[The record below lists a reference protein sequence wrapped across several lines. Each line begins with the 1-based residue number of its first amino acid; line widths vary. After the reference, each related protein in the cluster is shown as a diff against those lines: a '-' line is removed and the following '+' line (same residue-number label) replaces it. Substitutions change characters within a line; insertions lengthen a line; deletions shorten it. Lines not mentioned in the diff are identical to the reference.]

1 VKYKLIG
8 KNNLLEPMGTVL
20 RNRGI
25 EDIQSF
31 LHVSEKDIVH
41 WSKLKNIV
49 KAADCLLEHIE
60 KGSKIYIQV
69 DADPDGY
76 TASATLINYLTK
88 IFPDINIY
96 WRLHEGKEH
105 GVIVSEVP
113 NDVNLVIIP
122 DAGSN
127 QFEEHKQLKERNID
141 VIVLDHHE
149 CSEESEDAIVVNSQL
164 SPDYPNKQFSGVGIT
179 YKFCKALDDKL
190 GVKQADEYLDL
201 VAIGNVADSQDM
213 RSLETRYFVLKGLKN
228 LKNKFIKALFDKQSY
243 STKDIVNITT
253 TGFYINPLIN
263 ACIRVGNMEEKKQMF
278 RAFLGSNEKIHYKK
292 KSVEE
297 SIEVNTARVLGNLKA
312 KQDRIRNKAIE
323 EIDLKIESK
332 NLLNNKLLIVDI
344 TDILHKNLTGVVA
357 NKCAEKY
364 KRPAMLLRFS
374 EDEEFLTGSIRGYEK
389 GYFNVRGAKGEYI
402 QLHKNMINGTGAQPI
417 YYYLSYTNAIRSG
430 SGSGNLDSSFNGNRP
445 FTLND
450 PNLVGYNPGTS
461 DIKAFLEATFYPSQ
475 SPTAALTIS
484 YSSTTSSSID
494 LEEMASGSALAITLN
509 WTGGRQAS
517 TATLSTINVE
527 SVNQTF
533 SQPSA
538 PGSVSGTKSSTAAR
552 NTTSTYTN
560 TVTTSDGKAASATA
574 SIHFYYKRYYGFVSS
589 NSPSDGTI
597 QALTNEFITARIR
610 STTSPLTPSGSQ
622 FFCIAFPES
631 FDVSNVSQIWVGGL
645 DQTASFNR
653 TTQSFTNAS
662 GATTSYI
669 VYTTKLPTSGDVSFE
684 IK

>member
-1 VKYKLIG
+1 VKYQLIG
-8 KNNLLEPMGTVL
+8 KNNLLEPIGTIL

-31 LHVSEKDIVH
+31 LHVSEKEIIH

-49 KAADCLLEHIE
+49 KAADCLLGHIK

-88 IFPDINIY
+88 IFPDININ

-113 NDVNLVIIP
+113 DDVNLVIIP

-149 CSEESEDAIVVNSQL
+149 CSEESEYAIVVNSQL

-179 YKFCKALDDKL
+179 YKFCKALDDTL
-190 GVKQADEYLDL
+190 GVKHADEYLDL

-228 LKNKFIKALFDKQSY
+228 LKNNFIKALFDKQSY

-263 ACIRVGNMEEKKQMF
+263 ACIRVGNMEEKMQMF

-292 KSVEE
+292 KSVDE

-357 NKCAEKY
+357 NKCADKY

-389 GYFNVRGAKGEYI
+389 GYVKDFKTLLQQTGKFVFVEGHANAAGFKITPQNIVEVNEIINEQMKDIEVDIDLYEVDFVLPARQLKKNFVTEIDKHKDLWGQNVDEPLIAIKGIEVNSDEIYLNGKTSKSIKFINNNIEYIKFFSNEEEWEAIVSKGE
-402 QLHKNMINGTGAQPI
+402 
-417 YYYLSYTNAIRSG
+417 R
-430 SGSGNLDSSFNGNRP
+430 
-445 FTLND
+445 
-450 PNLVGYNPGTS
+450 LV
-461 DIKAFLEATFYPSQ
+461 
-475 SPTAALTIS
+475 
-484 YSSTTSSSID
+484 ID
-494 LEEMASGSALAITLN
+494 VVGKC
-509 WTGGRQAS
+509 
-517 TATLSTINVE
+517 
-527 SVNQTF
+527 SVNEYKGERKPQIKIEDYE
-533 SQPSA
+533 
-538 PGSVSGTKSSTAAR
+538 VTK
-552 NTTSTYTN
+552 
-560 TVTTSDGKAASATA
+560 VKKKEL
-574 SIHFYYKRYYGFVSS
+574 IF
-589 NSPSDGTI
+589 
-597 QALTNEFITARIR
+597 
-610 STTSPLTPSGSQ
+610 
-622 FFCIAFPES
+622 
-631 FDVSNVSQIWVGGL
+631 
-645 DQTASFNR
+645 
-653 TTQSFTNAS
+653 
-662 GATTSYI
+662 
-669 VYTTKLPTSGDVSFE
+669 
-684 IK
+684 